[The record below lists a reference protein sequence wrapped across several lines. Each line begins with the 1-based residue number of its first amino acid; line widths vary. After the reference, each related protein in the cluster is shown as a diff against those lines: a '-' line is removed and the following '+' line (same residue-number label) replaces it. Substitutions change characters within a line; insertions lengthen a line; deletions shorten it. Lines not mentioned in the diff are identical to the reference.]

1 MCYQLINYYQHLLQ
15 FFDDCHRYLHF
26 GPPSCCVDYAVAVVV
41 VVVVAFVGYAV
52 AVAVAFVA
60 YVVVASAAVVAVVVA
75 AAVVV
80 VVVAAAGVATL
91 VEVSNQTNRPTW
103 VTDFVKKEDFLID
116 DPVETAGDCP
126 TSWCVSVIVV
136 ALETAAESC
145 CD

>member
-26 GPPSCCVDYAVAVVV
+26 GLSCCVDYAVAVVV

-60 YVVVASAAVVAVVVA
+60 YVVVASAAVVAVVV

>member
-26 GPPSCCVDYAVAVVV
+26 GPSCCVDYAVAVVV

-60 YVVVASAAVVAVVVA
+60 YVVVASAAVV
-75 AAVVV
+75 VVV
-80 VVVAAAGVATL
+80 VVAGVATL

-126 TSWCVSVIVV
+126 MSWCVSVIVV
-136 ALETAAESC
+136 ALETSAESC

>member
-1 MCYQLINYYQHLLQ
+1 MQ

-60 YVVVASAAVVAVVVA
+60 YVVVASAAVV
-75 AAVVV
+75 VVV
-80 VVVAAAGVATL
+80 VVAGVATL

-136 ALETAAESC
+136 ALETSAESC

>member
-60 YVVVASAAVVAVVVA
+60 YVVVASAAVV
-75 AAVVV
+75 VVV
-80 VVVAAAGVATL
+80 VVAGVATL

>member
-15 FFDDCHRYLHF
+15 FFDDCHRYLHA
-26 GPPSCCVDYAVAVVV
+26 VAAVAAVAVVAV
-41 VVVVAFVGYAV
+41 VAVAFVGYAV

-60 YVVVASAAVVAVVVA
+60 YVVVASAAVVAVVA
-75 AAVVV
+75 AP
-80 VVVAAAGVATL
+80 VVVAAACVATL

-116 DPVETAGDCP
+116 DPVETAVDCP
-126 TSWCVSVIVV
+126 TSWWTSVIVV
-136 ALETAAESC
+136 ALKTAVASC